1 MVFGG
6 EQEKREL
13 LDFILEIS
21 TLEKFYSITPE
32 WIMDHSG
39 PFWFARN
46 HIPPVLMAWSYVRDI
61 ASKDQQQHI
70 HKWIES
76 LYNQL
81 IVDDNC
87 LQWKAG
93 SCFGNH
99 PIVFAMH

>member
-1 MVFGG
+1 
-6 EQEKREL
+6 
-13 LDFILEIS
+13 
-21 TLEKFYSITPE
+21 
-32 WIMDHSG
+32 MDHSG
-39 PFWFARN
+39 PFWFAR

-61 ASKDQQQHI
+61 ASKDQQLQI

-99 PIVFAMH
+99 AYSVRNALITMAIMLDDEKKFKHNVKAF